1 MAIDS
6 LTALIFLPFV
16 LPICIWVAWNDMK
29 YMKIPNKAVYA
40 LVGIFVVL
48 GLVALPL
55 ETYLWRLAQ
64 GAAVL
69 VITFVLNQLR
79 AMGAGDS
86 KFIAAAAP
94 FIDPGDGLPMVMI
107 LAGTLLAAFATHRAA
122 RAIKPLRRALPDWQ
136 SWERGD
142 FPMGLALGA
151 SLLFYLILGV
161 ILGGS
166 AR

>member
-29 YMKIPNKAVYA
+29 FMKIPNKAV
-40 LVGIFVVL
+40 LVLFGIFVFL
-48 GLVALPL
+48 GLIALPL
-55 ETYLWRLAQ
+55 DTYAWRYAQTFLVLA
-64 GAAVL
+64 
-69 VITFVLNQLR
+69 ITFVLNMLR

-94 FIDPGDGLPMVMI
+94 FVDPADGLPVVMI
-107 LAGTLLAAFATHRAA
+107 SAGTLLAAFATHRAV
-122 RAIKPLRRALPDWQ
+122 RAIPAARRALPDWQ

-142 FPMGLALGA
+142 FPMGLALGG
-151 SLLFYLILGV
+151 SLLFYLALGAA
-161 ILGGS
+161 LG
-166 AR
+166 R